1 MASYLS
7 SVYSV
12 TICSSLKYGDP
23 ENYWDFEQSY
33 KLSAFKAVSIM
44 NSVVRIHAYKNLHFL
59 PFFFFFLQ
67 LNTSGPNFRIHKTT
81 KSFMTK
87 KKIRKHV
94 AWLRMSHTEK
104 YNGTE

>member
-59 PFFFFFLQ
+59 PFFFFLLATKYFRPQLQ
-67 LNTSGPNFRIHKTT
+67 NPWNHQIIYDQ
-81 KSFMTK
+81 K
-87 KKIRKHV
+87 K
-94 AWLRMSHTEK
+94 WLENMWL
-104 YNGTE
+104 G